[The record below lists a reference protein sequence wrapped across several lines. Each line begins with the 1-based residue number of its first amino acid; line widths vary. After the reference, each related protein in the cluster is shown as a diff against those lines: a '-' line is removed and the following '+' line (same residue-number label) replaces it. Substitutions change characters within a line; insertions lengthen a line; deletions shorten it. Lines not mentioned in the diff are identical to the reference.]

1 MRLNATSDEE
11 RRQEGE
17 KVEKEADGDEMYV
30 VRSNQLPLPNYNLH
44 AFYYPWYGS
53 PDVDGNYM
61 HWNHVYMPHWDKKE
75 ATKWRT
81 GRHVPPHDVGSNF
94 YPQLGAYSSR
104 NRTVLHI
111 HMLQMRT
118 AGIGVLV
125 VSWFPPN
132 RHDPN
137 GSGLDSVMPRILDIA
152 HQHKLK
158 VAMHS
163 EPYDGR
169 QGQRLYDDLKYFVD
183 TYGEHPALYRV
194 ERKNGSPALPMIYVY
209 DSYFTPTEDWVNL
222 LHPNGKLSIR
232 GSKYDCICITLL
244 VQQGHKELLQRA
256 NFDGFYTYFATNGF
270 TYGSTQR
277 NWYSLKQMANQL
289 GKIFIPSVGPGYVDT
304 RVRPWNKANIRDRQH
319 GMYYASSFQAALQLK
334 TRFVSITSFNEWHEG
349 TQIEPAIPKAIDD
362 FTYLD
367 YSPLKPDAYLEAT
380 RTWAQLVGK

>member
-1 MRLNATSDEE
+1 
-11 RRQEGE
+11 
-17 KVEKEADGDEMYV
+17 
-30 VRSNQLPLPNYNLH
+30 
-44 AFYYPWYGS
+44 
-53 PDVDGNYM
+53 M

-244 VQQGHKELLQRA
+244 VQQGHKGLLQRA

-277 NWYSLKQMANQL
+277 NWHSLKQMANQL
-289 GKIFIPSVGPGYVDT
+289 GKLF
-304 RVRPWNKANIRDRQH
+304 RPWNKANIRDRKH
-319 GMYYASSFQAALQLK
+319 GVYCASSFQAVLQLK
-334 TRFVSITSFNEWHEG
+334 TRFVSITSFNEWHQG
-349 TQIEPAIPKAIDD
+349 TQIEPAVPKAIDD